1 MSCPPSTISDPSVG
15 VRPEGG
21 TPWWTLQRISLY
33 GATFGLFFLIL
44 YGQEL
49 YDSRWFHPGGKPLFL
64 DYGVFQTMTR
74 LAAQGQATSAYLS
87 DLVGQHLVGFLDQR
101 APVTFGWFY
110 PPYFFF
116 YLYPFS
122 GLMPLASYGGFM
134 GFSAALF
141 CSGIY
146 MTWPNRATL
155 WALFGFSGFWLNLN
169 FGQNGFL
176 TAGLV
181 AWGLYWLEK
190 KPVLAGIAIGLLSF
204 KPQLGILFP
213 LALVAG
219 REWRCLFS
227 ALATVFFLVL
237 SSLLVY
243 GVGAWMDWAHAL
255 IRAQQELGQY
265 GLEPLLKVTSYYSWV
280 RQWGGSQTWA
290 KMVQGGV
297 TAGVA
302 GCLWTVWRRPV
313 PRSSKYALLIL
324 GALMASPYVLEY
336 DLTWLAVWGV
346 WWGRGL
352 VEKSHRWDRGL
363 LVLLWTVPALT
374 HEMTHWNWTLPIAQF
389 SLMTAFWWTW
399 RGTRKT
405 PSFIND

>member
-1 MSCPPSTISDPSVG
+1 
-15 VRPEGG
+15 
-21 TPWWTLQRISLY
+21 LY
-33 GATFGLFFLIL
+33 GAAFGLFFLIL
-44 YGQEL
+44 YARGL
-49 YDSRWFHPGGKPLFL
+49 YDSHWFHSGGSPWFL
-64 DYGVFQTMTR
+64 DYGVFLKMAHMADHG
-74 LAAQGQATSAYLS
+74 LAAFAYLT
-87 DLVGQHLVGFLDQR
+87 DLAGQHLAGFLDQR
-101 APVTFGWFY
+101 EPVTFGWFY

-122 GLMPLASYGGFM
+122 GLTPLASYGRFM

-141 CSGIY
+141 CFGIY

-155 WALFGFSGFWLNLN
+155 WALFGFSGLWLNLI

-204 KPQLGILFP
+204 KPQLGVLFP

-227 ALATVFFLVL
+227 ALATVLFLVL
-237 SSLLVY
+237 TSLLVY
-243 GVGAWMDWAHAL
+243 GAGAWIAWAQAL
-255 IRAQQELGQY
+255 LRAQQELGQA
-265 GLEPLLKVTSYYSWV
+265 GLEHLLKVTSYYSWV
-280 RQWGGSQTWA
+280 RQWGGSPTGA
-290 KMVQGGV
+290 EMVQGGMA
-297 TAGVA
+297 AGVA
-302 GCLWTVWRRPV
+302 GCLWQVWRRPV

-363 LVLLWTVPALT
+363 LVLLWTLPALT